1 MHKKAQLVENNS
13 FQADTHFP

>member
-13 FQADTHFP
+13 FQADTHLP